1 MLGLAHQ
8 SILRYKET
16 MNMFIKLSS
25 LSTLLFLFSCGPSEE
40 EGGHYGHHVHH
51 APHGGQLVELGEHG
65 SGFNLELVLHEDG
78 FLMIYVFDAH
88 VENFVRISANSIDI
102 EIPGADE
109 TGRSIICE
117 PVADPITG
125 ETIGNTSLFTST
137 ERIRELLPLQGMIKK
152 IEVMEF
158 AYENIEINFSGMP
171 KKSSDEH

>member
-1 MLGLAHQ
+1 
-8 SILRYKET
+8 
-16 MNMFIKLSS
+16 
-25 LSTLLFLFSCGPSEE
+25 
-40 EGGHYGHHVHH
+40 
-51 APHGGQLVELGEHG
+51 
-65 SGFNLELVLHEDG
+65 
-78 FLMIYVFDAH
+78 MIYVFDAH
-88 VENFVRISANSIDI
+88 VENFIRISANSIDI

-125 ETIGNTSLFTST
+125 ETVGNTSLFTST